1 MKKLVTT
8 ARITEVDDTCD
19 RIVSLF
25 EQEVSLQEDEAL
37 KGIIEEM
44 KILSEKMTQSIKRDV
59 VISKVQEAD
68 KKRDM
73 ILRSM
78 NKVLIGYQ
86 SMKSP
91 QIRENA
97 EKINSVFSKYGI
109 KIIKESYTAKS
120 SYIESFLKDISDAEY
135 ARSISV
141 LSGFADW
148 VSDLRVEQT
157 AFNQTRLA
165 YEKAISVYKNTSSAS
180 DLKKPMLDLI
190 NGKLITY
197 LSAMKVVKFEE
208 YSYFIN
214 AIQQVIDSTNDS
226 IRKRGKQGIKEEK
239 ME

>member
-25 EQEVSLQEDEAL
+25 EQEISLQEDEAL

-44 KILSEKMTQSIKRDV
+44 KVLSEKMTQSIKRDV

-135 ARSISV
+135 ARSLSV

-157 AFNQTRLA
+157 AFNQTRIA
-165 YEKAISVYKNTSSAS
+165 YEKAISIYKNTSSAS

>member
-44 KILSEKMTQSIKRDV
+44 KVLSEKMTQSIKRDV

-68 KKRDM
+68 KKRDT

-135 ARSISV
+135 ARSLSV

-157 AFNQTRLA
+157 AFNQTRIA
-165 YEKAISVYKNTSSAS
+165 YEKAISIYKNTSSAS

>member
-68 KKRDM
+68 KKRDT

-135 ARSISV
+135 SNALSL

-148 VSDLRVEQT
+148 VSDLRTEQT

-226 IRKRGKQGIKEEK
+226 IRKRGKQGMKEEK